1 LKGYAIAAVVRFM
14 IKNKFL
20 KYHLYI
26 IGLVL
31 GPWLIYMFW
40 SAKYSLF
47 IENWFVSAIM
57 VLGAFVAGASSEGGG
72 AIAFPTLTLLYD
84 VDPHVARNFSLA
96 IQSIGMTAATFVIFK
111 LKIPVEKKALLF
123 ASLGGAVGIILG
135 SFLVA
140 PFVPSKPTK
149 LLFVSLWLSFA
160 IALYLINKNKTR
172 EIYKS
177 IPHFAVKDKYKLVLY
192 GVLGGIVSSIFGNGL
207 DIFTFCLLTLH
218 YKINE
223 KVATSTSVALMAFN
237 SMVGFL
243 LHLVILRDFQVVAFN
258 YWLVAIPVVII
269 FAPLGTVFINS
280 KPRQF
285 VTGLLYAII
294 ITQFIGA
301 FVILRP
307 SIWSVVYSVAIL
319 VAGGLFFWKLSLN
332 NYDLPQSIVPP

>member
-1 LKGYAIAAVVRFM
+1 MKGFAIAAVARLMF
-14 IKNKFL
+14 KNKYF

-31 GPWLIYMFW
+31 LPWLIYMFL
-40 SAKYSLF
+40 SAKFFLF
-47 IENWFVSAIM
+47 IENWFVSVIM
-57 VLGAFVAGASSEGGG
+57 VFGAFVAGASSEGGG
-72 AIAFPTLTLLYD
+72 AIAFPALTLLYG
-84 VDPHVARNFSLA
+84 VHPFVARNFSLA

-111 LKIPVEKKALLF
+111 LKIPIEKKALF
-123 ASLGGAVGIILG
+123 FSSLGGAVGIILG

-149 LLFVSLWLSFA
+149 IFFVSLWLSFA
-160 IALYLINKNKTR
+160 LALYLINKNKTR

-177 IPHFAVKDKYKLVLY
+177 IPQFGGKDKYKLVLY

-223 KVATSTSVALMAFN
+223 KVATSTSVVLMAFN
-237 SMVGFL
+237 SIVGFL

-269 FAPLGTVFINS
+269 FAPLGTVFISS
-280 KPRQF
+280 KSRQF

-301 FVILRP
+301 FVILGP
-307 SIWSVVYSVAIL
+307 SIWSIVYSVAIL
-319 VAGGLFFWKLSLN
+319 VVGCSFFWKLSLN
-332 NYDLPQSIVPP
+332 NYR